1 MKLNPDCIR
10 AVLLEVEKN
19 WELQLDSS
27 GNIRKEAMNLAMLYN
42 ALPNY
47 DKRDVFYTVSNLQ
60 QAGFLDAKIQY
71 AANGTVYYCAINH
84 VTYAGHQFLDRIRD
98 TKNWSKIKAGLDHVR
113 NYSLDAI
120 TALAEGVA
128 NAAIAAF
135 LKEQGL

>member
-10 AVLLEVEKN
+10 AVLLEIEN
-19 WELQLDSS
+19 SWELRLDDS
-27 GNIRKEAMNLAMLYN
+27 GNIRKESMNLAALN
-42 ALPNY
+42 KALPDF
-47 DKRDVFYTVSNLQ
+47 DKRDVFYSVLNLQ

-71 AANGTVYYCAINH
+71 AANGMVYYCSIDH
-84 VTYAGHQFLDRIRD
+84 MTYAGHQFLDRIRD

-135 LKEQGL
+135 LKEHA

>member
-10 AVLLEVEKN
+10 AVLLEIEN
-19 WELQLDSS
+19 SWELRLDDS
-27 GNIRKEAMNLAMLYN
+27 GNIRKESMNLVALNN
-42 ALPNY
+42 ALPDF
-47 DKRDVFYTVSNLQ
+47 DKRDVFYSVLNLQ

-71 AANGTVYYCAINH
+71 AANGMVYYCSINH
-84 VTYAGHQFLDRIRD
+84 MTYAGHQFLDRIRD